1 MEGADCCNIATHVA
15 QPLHGCNSDK
25 IIIVYGCWCCESETF
40 YIGVAP
46 TIRLFQWSKT
56 LKGSQLLERAGGI
69 QCNQRP
75 DKMHEAAHG
84 VFQIVKYETLFLITQ
99 TDGKIEMS
107 SIRAKGING
116 FNVIC

>member
-1 MEGADCCNIATHVA
+1 
-15 QPLHGCNSDK
+15 
-25 IIIVYGCWCCESETF
+25 
-40 YIGVAP
+40 
-46 TIRLFQWSKT
+46 
-56 LKGSQLLERAGGI
+56 
-69 QCNQRP
+69 
-75 DKMHEAAHG
+75 MHEAAHG